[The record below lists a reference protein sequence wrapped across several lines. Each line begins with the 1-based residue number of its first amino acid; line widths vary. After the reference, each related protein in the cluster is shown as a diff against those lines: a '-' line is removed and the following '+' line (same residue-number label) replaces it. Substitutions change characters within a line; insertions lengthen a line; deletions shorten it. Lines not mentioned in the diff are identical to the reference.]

1 MQRACILLDLGNVFH
16 AFKGG
21 HLAEKQGY
29 NLALVT
35 IQKKKISSPSSCD
48 NRNPVLLAVFPI
60 NLSALLC
67 FVAMFHEN

>member
-21 HLAEKQGY
+21 HLVEKQGY

-35 IQKKKISSPSSCD
+35 IQKKNKI
-48 NRNPVLLAVFPI
+48 
-60 NLSALLC
+60 
-67 FVAMFHEN
+67 